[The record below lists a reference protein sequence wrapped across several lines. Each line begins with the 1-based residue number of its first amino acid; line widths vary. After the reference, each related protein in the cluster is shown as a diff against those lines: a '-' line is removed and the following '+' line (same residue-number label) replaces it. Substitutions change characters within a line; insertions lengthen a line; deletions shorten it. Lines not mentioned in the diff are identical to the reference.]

1 MTNYGDF
8 YHCEICGHVVT
19 IAEEVSETLTCCGA
33 PMNLLEAKTSGAG
46 EEKHIPVIVASG
58 ESTLIKV
65 GEAPHVMTSEHY
77 ISFIEVVTKDGKI
90 GRAQLVDTPEAV
102 FNIKADEI
110 TQVYEYCNLHGLW
123 VTKQ

>member
-8 YHCEICGHVVT
+8 YHCEICGQVVT
-19 IAEEVSETLTCCGA
+19 IAQAGSTSLTCCGQQ
-33 PMNLLEAKTSGAG
+33 MDLLEAKTSGAG
-46 EEKHIPVIVASG
+46 EEKHIPVIVPNG
-58 ESTLIKV
+58 LSTLIKV
-65 GEAPHVMTSEHY
+65 GEVPHVMTSEHY

-90 GRAQLVDTPEAV
+90 GRAQLTDTPEAV

>member
-8 YHCEICGHVVT
+8 YHCEICGQVVT
-19 IAEEVSETLTCCGA
+19 IAQAGSTSLTCCGQ

-46 EEKHIPVIVASG
+46 EEKHIPVIVPNG

-65 GEAPHVMTSEHY
+65 GQVPHVMTSEHY

-90 GRAQLVDTPEAV
+90 GRAKLTDTPEAV

-110 TQVYEYCNLHGLW
+110 TQVFEYCNLHGLW
-123 VTKQ
+123 VTTQ